1 MMRCMG
7 IHVELAVF
15 ADRISDDVWQAIYE
29 KARRVATQWTPRPL
43 GTAWRHIGVV
53 RVAQYTLEIE
63 TSDGLHLAG
72 DAESLTTADSFVFP
86 ARLDRR
92 ELPRGSR
99 GSRFAAQ
106 AISQG
111 DVLSAVARRLDG
123 TPVHPAGLCNLL
135 GPKTQGLPYHVLLVA
150 LGLLVENALP
160 NTAVVYGELSP
171 RDGEQARRGL
181 ASILG
186 EEFELPVV
194 MDVERMR
201 RRLVGTMEAGALDE
215 ALHRLGP
222 PDPYQEA
229 MFGDLLARLR
239 SRPDARVRRELEH
252 VVPTCRDP
260 NHLQP
265 GTQQLLRAILDMARS
280 AVIRGELRPRIE
292 QWGAA
297 KTREVLACMTQD
309 RDVRLTSMAWDAI
322 EAADL
327 DELAFLIGVLCVG
340 PRDLGIHH
348 AVRAV
353 LENPAL
359 RRL

>member
-1 MMRCMG
+1 MG
-7 IHVELAVF
+7 IHVNLAVF
-15 ADRISDDVWQAIYE
+15 ADRVSDDVWQAIYE
-29 KARRVATQWTPRPL
+29 KARRVAKQWTPRPL
-43 GTAWRHIGVV
+43 ATAWRHIGEVQ
-53 RVAQYTLEIE
+53 VAQYTLEIE
-63 TSDGLHLAG
+63 TSEGLHLVG
-72 DAESLTTADSFVFP
+72 DAETLTTAESFVFP

-92 ELPRGSR
+92 GLPRASR
-99 GSRFAAQ
+99 DSSPSVQ
-106 AISQG
+106 ATSQG
-111 DVLSAVARRLDG
+111 DVLSAVAGLLAG
-123 TPVHPAGLCNLL
+123 NAVYPVGLCGLL

-150 LGLLVENALP
+150 LGLLVENILP
-160 NTAVVYGELSP
+160 GTAVVYGELSP

-201 RRLVGTMEAGALDE
+201 RRLVGTMEAGALDA
-215 ALHRLGP
+215 ALHNLGP

-229 MFGDLLARLR
+229 MFGDLLGRLR

-260 NHLQP
+260 NDLEP
-265 GTQQLLRAILDMARS
+265 GTRQLLRAILDVVRS
-280 AVIRGELRPRIE
+280 AVIRGEFRQRIE
-292 QWGAA
+292 QWGAVR
-297 KTREVLACMTQD
+297 TRETLARMTQE
-309 RDVRLTSMAWDAI
+309 RGVRLTSRAWDAI

-327 DELAFLIGVLCVG
+327 DELAFLHGVLCVNAM
-340 PRDLGIHH
+340 RWEIHH

-353 LENPAL
+353 LENPTL